1 MAGPRGGRFEWIQVG
16 PTWWVAVPY
25 TSTVQFG
32 TPLVPVPPHVAQRQ
46 MSSTPRV
53 ATHGGRPAAILDLH
67 NDTQIGT
74 LVGFGTRTGGMSP
87 VPL

>member
-1 MAGPRGGRFEWIQVG
+1 MDPGGPHLVGGCSIYINS
-16 PTWWVAVPY
+16 AVRHTSR
-25 TSTVQFG
+25 TST
-32 TPLVPVPPHVAQRQ
+32 PHVAQRQ